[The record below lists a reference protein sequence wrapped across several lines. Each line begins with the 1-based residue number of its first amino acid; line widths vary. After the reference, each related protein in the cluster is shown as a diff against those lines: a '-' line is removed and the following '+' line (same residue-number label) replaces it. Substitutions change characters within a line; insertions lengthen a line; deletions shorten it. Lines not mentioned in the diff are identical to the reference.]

1 MTRPDIS
8 PAEYAERRSRF
19 MEAIGPDAIA
29 VVPAAPERT
38 RNHDVHYPFRQ
49 DSDFRY
55 LTGFDEPDALAVFAP
70 GDADG
75 DFILFTRPRDPEM
88 ELWEG
93 RRAGPE
99 GAVRDYGADAAYAVD
114 EIDLRMV
121 RALSG
126 RRKLVYTLGAPT
138 GWDSRVIGWM
148 QRARAQARKGPGAPT
163 QVESLEP
170 YVHEQRLIKSP
181 GEVAVMQY
189 ASTVSAQAHVQAMQ
203 LCRPGMNEFEIE
215 AEIHAHFARH
225 GMEPGYGSIVA
236 GGDNACILHYTEN
249 NALLNDGELLL
260 IDAGG
265 EYRGYTAD
273 ITRTFPVGGRY
284 TGEQRAIYELV
295 LEAHRAACAVSTP
308 GKRHREDV
316 HMASVRTITA
326 GLVDLG
332 LLGGEVDALIEDESY
347 KQFFMHGTGHWI
359 GMDVH
364 DVGNYWPGEQ
374 SRMLEPGMVMTIEP
388 GIYIAQG
395 TDGVDARWHGIGV
408 RIEDD
413 VLVQDG
419 APRILTEAVPKGVDE
434 IEALMAA

>member
-1 MTRPDIS
+1 MTTPKIS
-8 PAEYAERRSRF
+8 QDEFAARRQRF
-19 MEAIGPDAIA
+19 MQAIGPDAIA

-55 LTGFDEPDALAVFAP
+55 LTGFEEPDALAVFTP
-70 GDADG
+70 GCKG
-75 DFILFTRPRDPEM
+75 GEFTLFTRPRDPEM
-88 ELWEG
+88 ELWDG

-99 GAVRDYGADAAYAVD
+99 GAIKDFGADAAYPID
-114 EIDLRMV
+114 EIDRRLVQGM
-121 RALSG
+121 AG

-138 GWDSRVIGWM
+138 GWDRRVIGWL
-148 QRARAQARKGPGAPT
+148 QKARAQARKGPGAPT

-170 YVHEQRLIKSP
+170 YVHEQRLFKSP
-181 GEVAVMQY
+181 GEVAVMQH
-189 ASTVSAQAHVQAMQ
+189 ASTVSAQAHIRAMQ
-203 LCRPGMNEFEIE
+203 ACRPGMNEFEIE
-215 AEIHAHFARH
+215 AEVHAHFARH

-249 NALLNDGELLL
+249 NAVLNDGELLL

-273 ITRTFPVGGRY
+273 ITRTFPIGGRFS
-284 TGEQRAIYELV
+284 GEQRAIYELV
-295 LEAHRAACAVSTP
+295 LDAHRAACAVSVP

-316 HMASVRTITA
+316 HMASVATITA

-332 LLGGEVDALIEDESY
+332 LLTGDVDALIEDEAY
-347 KQFFMHGTGHWI
+347 KAFFMHGTGHWI

-364 DVGNYWPGEQ
+364 DVGNYWPSEQ
-374 SRMLEPGMVMTIEP
+374 SRVLEPGMVMTIEP
-388 GIYIAQG
+388 GIYIAKG
-395 TDGVDARWHGIGV
+395 SDGVDARWHGIGV

>member
-1 MTRPDIS
+1 MNTPNIS
-8 PAEYAERRSRF
+8 QQEYADRRKTF

-55 LTGFDEPDALAVFAP
+55 LTGFDEPDALAVLAP
-70 GDADG
+70 GRSDG
-75 DFILFTRPRDPEM
+75 AFILFTRPRDPEM
-88 ELWEG
+88 EQWEG

-99 GAVRDYGADAAYAVD
+99 GAMAHYGADEAFAVD
-114 EIDLRMV
+114 EIDKRLPGLM
-121 RALSG
+121 SG
-126 RRKLVYTLGAPT
+126 RKRLAYTLGAPT

-148 QRARAQARKGPGAPT
+148 QRARAAARKGPGAPT
-163 QVESLEP
+163 EVVSLEP
-170 YVHEQRLIKSP
+170 FVHEQRLFKSAA
-181 GEVAVMQY
+181 EIEVMQY
-189 ASTVSAQAHVQAMQ
+189 ASTVSAQAHVRAMQ
-203 LCRPGMNEFEIE
+203 VCKPGMNEFEIE
-215 AEIHAHFARH
+215 AEVHAYFARH

-249 NALLNDGELLL
+249 NAPLNDGDLLL
-260 IDAGG
+260 IDSGG

-273 ITRTFPVGGRY
+273 ITRTFPVGGKF

-295 LEAHRAACAVSTP
+295 LEAHTQACAVSVP
-308 GKRHREDV
+308 GKRQRDDV
-316 HMASVRTITA
+316 HGASIKTITA

-332 LLGGEVDALIEDESY
+332 LLQGDVDALIEDESY

-364 DVGNYWPGEQ
+364 DVGNYWPGGE
-374 SRMLEPGMVMTIEP
+374 SRKLEPGMVMTIEP
-388 GIYIAQG
+388 GIYVPT
-395 TDGVDARWHGIGV
+395 TDAIDARWHGIGV
-408 RIEDD
+408 RLEDD

-419 APRILTEAVPKGVDE
+419 APRNLTADVPKAIDE
-434 IEALMAA
+434 VEALMRGA